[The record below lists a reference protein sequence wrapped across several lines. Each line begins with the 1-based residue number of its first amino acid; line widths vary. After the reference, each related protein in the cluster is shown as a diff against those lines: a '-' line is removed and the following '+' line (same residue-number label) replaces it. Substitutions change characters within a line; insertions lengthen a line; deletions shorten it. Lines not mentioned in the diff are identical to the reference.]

1 MKLSDRKKQILK
13 AVVDDYIQTAEPVGS
28 KAIAVRLT
36 TPVSSATVRNEM
48 SELENLGYLEQPHT
62 SAGRVPSHA
71 AYRLY
76 VDELMSRYQMTAQDM
91 TEVRHALGLRMRE
104 LDRLISEAGRM
115 VSELTHHTAIALTPA
130 AETESVRRFEVIAV
144 EKTTVVLVLVTSSD
158 QIKNRICRLNVPL
171 SDFEVAAANRA
182 LNNYFTNI
190 PLGDMN
196 GERITRAEVETGAEI
211 SELLVAAIDF
221 AADVLNRILN
231 RDLYLAGAAQLLQY
245 PEYRD
250 VDRARALLECLSDRE
265 TLQKLPAPQP
275 GETMRISIG
284 SENGVEPL
292 ADASVVVSAYEAPH
306 GAKGLI
312 GIVGPTRM
320 DYAKV
325 CARLEKFAEGLSR
338 MLTEQEGTEDQH
350 GEGK

>member
-231 RDLYLAGAAQLLQY
+231 RDLYLAGAAQL
-245 PEYRD
+245 
-250 VDRARALLECLSDRE
+250 
-265 TLQKLPAPQP
+265 PAPQP

>member
-62 SAGRVPSHA
+62 SAGRIPSNA

-76 VDELMSRYQMTAQDM
+76 VDELMSRYQLTAQDM
-91 TEVRHALGLRMRE
+91 TEVQLALGLQMRE
-104 LDRLISEAGRM
+104 LDRLISEAGKM

-130 AETESVRRFEVIAV
+130 SEVESVRRFEVIAV

-158 QIKNRICRLNVPL
+158 QIKNRICRLNIPL
-171 SDFEVAAANRA
+171 SEFEVAAANRA

-196 GERITRAEVETGAEI
+196 GERIARAEVETGAEI

-221 AADVLNRILN
+221 ASDVINRILN

-250 VDRARALLECLSDRE
+250 VDRARALLECLSDRD
-265 TLQKLPAPQP
+265 TLAKLPTPQP
-275 GETMRISIG
+275 GETLRISIG
-284 SENGVEPL
+284 TENGVEPL
-292 ADASVVVSAYEAPH
+292 CDASVVVSAYEAPH

-325 CARLEKFAEGLSR
+325 CARLEKFSEGLTR
-338 MLTEQEGTEDQH
+338 MLTEQQGMEKRNG
-350 GEGK
+350 